1 MNESEHG
8 QPVVCIFT
16 SADGTSRL
24 ADGRIPLRVGERGV
38 WSDSRGAK
46 SWLVAKGLP
55 VGAKDWHRGSTAVLS
70 IVTSGAWE
78 IEAGN
83 GEKRR
88 LVAGSLLAVLDTS
101 GQGHRSRVLGDE
113 PCVVVGIELEGEVED
128 LLRLFTNGAVSDA

>member
-1 MNESEHG
+1 MNGSEHG

-55 VGAKDWHRGSTAVLS
+55 AGGKDWHRGSTAVLS

-78 IEAGN
+78 IEAGD
-83 GEKRR
+83 GEKRLGACVPWGVR
-88 LVAGSLLAVLDTS
+88 GRRRGRRGSRREAGK
-101 GQGHRSRVLGDE
+101 LG
-113 PCVVVGIELEGEVED
+113 G
-128 LLRLFTNGAVSDA
+128 R